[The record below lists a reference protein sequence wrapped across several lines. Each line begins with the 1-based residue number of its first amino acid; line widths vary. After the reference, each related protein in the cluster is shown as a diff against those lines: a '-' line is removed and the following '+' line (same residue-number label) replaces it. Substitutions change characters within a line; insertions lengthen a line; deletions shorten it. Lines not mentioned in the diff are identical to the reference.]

1 MVVVVCIVVVVV
13 AAVAA
18 VVAVVV
24 DGEVVVVVVAAVGMV
39 VVLVVVVVAVCL
51 SDLNVIIICRA
62 VDVAAINRLL
72 HISACHALASRG
84 ASTEH
89 GRLIIFKSS

>member
-1 MVVVVCIVVVVV
+1 MVVVVVYVVVVVVV
-13 AAVAA
+13 ATVA
-18 VVAVVV
+18 AVVV

-51 SDLNVIIICRA
+51 SDLNVIIVCRA
-62 VDVAAINRLL
+62 IDVAAVNRLL
-72 HISACHALASRG
+72 HISACHALISRG

-89 GRLIIFKSS
+89 GRLIIFEPS

>member
-1 MVVVVCIVVVVV
+1 MVVVVCVVVV

-18 VVAVVV
+18 VDTAVVV

-51 SDLNVIIICRA
+51 SDLNVIIVCRA
-62 VDVAAINRLL
+62 IDVAAVNRLL
-72 HISACHALASRG
+72 HISACHALISRG

>member
-1 MVVVVCIVVVVV
+1 MVVVVCVVVV

-18 VVAVVV
+18 VDTAVVV

-51 SDLNVIIICRA
+51 SDLNVIIVCRA

-72 HISACHALASRG
+72 HISACHALISRG